1 MIIQII
7 IYNSLIV
14 IMILLGLAFLWLP
27 IRSWKLKIPTAVIS
41 VTLLFFLIQ
50 WWMPSDHPVSDED
63 IGAVLSS
70 DSVVFIELYSDS

>member
-1 MIIQII
+1 MMQII
-7 IYNSLIV
+7 NYNSLIV

-27 IRSWKLKIPTAVIS
+27 IRSWKLKIPTSVIT

-50 WWMPSDHPVSDED
+50 WWMPSDYPVSDEE

-70 DSVVFIELYSDS
+70 GRPVLIELYSDS